1 MWNDFACCKRIVRN
15 VIVFI
20 ILISSFFQINV
31 KTDNVVYA
39 EDVDENVEL
48 EKEFSE
54 NVENLLDDIDT
65 NELND
70 FLANDFNL
78 NFFDVTD
85 FKGLIVKILN
95 GNYFDEYN
103 NIFESIKTFI
113 KGEFKNLLKIFLVF
127 LVIVLLFEL
136 FNNLCAEKYIEIKS
150 SVKIIFSIIISI
162 LVIYLYK
169 QISNDVLNIV
179 QKVFSFSK
187 IIFPILLSLIL
198 VSGSVGTHSVYSSL
212 SLFFLNT
219 GSYLFTYVLIPIS
232 VSIFILSLVGSVF
245 SKNRFFR
252 VIDIFKSIFKYSI
265 IIFFT
270 IFGLFSTVN
279 VVASSVKDGVSVRLT
294 KYAIKNYIP
303 IVGGYVSQGFDFI
316 HSCSVVVKNAV
327 GVCGIFVLLFL
338 VLKPILIFFIY
349 MLMFKILS
357 AVVVLI
363 GNVEYS
369 DLFNNVSKSISYFLA
384 VIVGLFFIVFVFIYL
399 LIISVSVIWWFI
411 NLFFQL

>member
-1 MWNDFACCKRIVRN
+1 MWNDFACCKRIIRN

-20 ILISSFFQINV
+20 VLAVSLFQFNIG
-31 KTDNVVYA
+31 TDNYTYA
-39 EDVDENVEL
+39 EDVDGNVEL

-70 FLANDFNL
+70 YLTNDFNF

-85 FKGLIVKILN
+85 FKDLIVKILN
-95 GNYFDEYN
+95 GNYFDEYD

-113 KGEFKNLLKIFLVF
+113 KSEFKNLLNIFLVF

-136 FNNLCAEKYIEIKS
+136 FNNLCAEKYVEIKS

-162 LVIYLYK
+162 LVVFLYK
-169 QISNDVLNIV
+169 QISSDVLNIV
-179 QKVFSFSK
+179 HNIFSFSK
-187 IIFPILLSLIL
+187 IIFPILLGLIL

-219 GSYLFTYVLIPIS
+219 GSYLFTYILIPIS
-232 VSIFILSLVGSVF
+232 VSIFILSLIGSVF
-245 SKNRFFR
+245 SKNRFSR
-252 VIDIFKSIFKYSI
+252 LIDIFKSIFKYSI

-270 IFGLFSTVN
+270 TFGLFSTVN
-279 VVASSVKDGVSVRLT
+279 IISSSVKDGVSVRLT
-294 KYAIKNYIP
+294 KFAIKNYIP

-338 VLKPILIFFIY
+338 VLKPILIFFVY

-399 LIISVSVIWWFI
+399 LIISVSVI
-411 NLFFQL
+411 

>member
-1 MWNDFACCKRIVRN
+1 M
-15 VIVFI
+15 
-20 ILISSFFQINV
+20 FQFNIG
-31 KTDNVVYA
+31 TDNYTYA
-39 EDVDENVEL
+39 EDVDGNVEL

-70 FLANDFNL
+70 YLTNDFNF

-85 FKGLIVKILN
+85 FKDLIVKILN
-95 GNYFDEYN
+95 GNYFDEYD

-113 KGEFKNLLKIFLVF
+113 KSEFKNLLNIFLVF

-136 FNNLCAEKYIEIKS
+136 FNNLCAEKYVEIKS

-162 LVIYLYK
+162 LVVFLYK
-169 QISNDVLNIV
+169 QISSDVLNIV
-179 QKVFSFSK
+179 HNIFSFSK
-187 IIFPILLSLIL
+187 IIFPILLGLIL

-219 GSYLFTYVLIPIS
+219 GSYLFTYILIPIS
-232 VSIFILSLVGSVF
+232 VSIFILSLIGSVF
-245 SKNRFFR
+245 SKNRFSR
-252 VIDIFKSIFKYSI
+252 LIDIFKSIFKYSI

-270 IFGLFSTVN
+270 TFGLFSTVN
-279 VVASSVKDGVSVRLT
+279 IISSSVKDGVSVRLT
-294 KYAIKNYIP
+294 KFAIKNYIP

-338 VLKPILIFFIY
+338 VLKPILIFFVY

-399 LIISVSVIWWFI
+399 LIISVSVI
-411 NLFFQL
+411 